1 MIYIFKGC
9 GEICKLP
16 CTICQGLCKGFDK
29 VCKGCSEAFGEICAP
44 ISQVCDKPLGGYV
57 ILTWLTM
64 AVALGCSVGGFSC
77 EGSQAKLLCIVDI
90 GISLVHAGFAYYLQ
104 WRLCSGLEKR
114 GKSEGSHREIVK
126 EAKEIMK
133 YDVAFC
139 LYFFVFFGSL
149 AYNCYA
155 LTFAGGCGGTDLP
168 VAAAVL
174 MIIFGACM
182 GNYAFCWYCG
192 QCCYAGANYSKRK
205 GTPATAKHD
214 VAQPPAQ
221 QVPEPSGAGQ
231 QAHGDVPAV

>member
-104 WRLCSGLEKR
+104 WRLVTGLEKK
-114 GKSEGSHREIVK
+114 GKSEGDHKQIVK
-126 EAKEIMK
+126 EAWEVIK
-133 YDVAFC
+133 YDVGFC
-139 LYFFVFFGSL
+139 LYFFVFIGAFAFNCQGLQWGQDCGSTSL
-149 AYNCYA
+149 AY
-155 LTFAGGCGGTDLP
+155 
-168 VAAAVL
+168 AAAGV
-174 MIIFGACM
+174 MIAYGIGASC
-182 GNYAFCWYCG
+182 YAFCWYCG
-192 QCCYAGANYSKRK
+192 QCCFAGAKYTKNKATKAK
-205 GTPATAKHD
+205 GGLT
-214 VAQPPAQ
+214 
-221 QVPEPSGAGQ
+221 SGAGGPPQ
-231 QAHGDVPAV
+231 QVMGQPAATA